1 MSSISLVLLLTKKPH
16 LCYALIQF
24 SLQNTHYMKDI
35 LYTPNNHHQWGLG
48 VNTEI
53 KRKLHSAHVVS
64 RVLPTSQVGYYAD
77 KPIESVVYC
86 LNIIYIITR
95 IAPQRVS
102 SKKRSPRIYF
112 MTLDNLLRAIYK
124 IRIRVK
130 NRSMLSLKMLRTLWA
145 CCVCS
150 LYVLR
155 YNRHQVVAWGK
166 KQWKTTQKLKD

>member
-16 LCYALIQF
+16 LCHALIQF
-24 SLQNTHYMKDI
+24 SLQNIYYMKDI
-35 LYTPNNHHQWGLG
+35 LYPPNNHHQWWLG

-64 RVLPTSQVGYYAD
+64 RVLPASQVGYHAG

-95 IAPQRVS
+95 IAPQKVS
-102 SKKRSPRIYF
+102 CKKRSQRIYF
-112 MTLDNLLRAIYK
+112 LTLDNLLRAISE
-124 IRIRVK
+124 IRIPVK

-145 CCVCS
+145 
-150 LYVLR
+150 
-155 YNRHQVVAWGK
+155 
-166 KQWKTTQKLKD
+166 T